1 MEKKSRKSKVKKALQ
16 FDPLDVT
23 ESLGYKT
30 YRKNGRNS
38 WSKEEDDDL
47 RAVMH
52 TMFVELGYPNG
63 INDVKTIQESEIA
76 CGKVSWENIAMQFK
90 NGLRKPK
97 DLRKRW
103 TASLDP
109 NLKKGKWAPE
119 EDVILLK
126 SYEKHGPHWLS
137 VAEEISGR
145 TEDQCAKRYIEIL
158 GPSSEGRL
166 RKWTLEEDLSLVS
179 KVKMYGTKWR
189 RISSELESRPSLTCR
204 NRWRKIITS
213 VVRGRATPE
222 IIEAVKAKQDINLV
236 RASVRPRLKGTVSS
250 QQNSLHEEEADEED
264 EGDEEMG
271 VEVNISD
278 ADGAIAEREQR
289 TSLSSIKAL
298 EHNSSHKNLTE
309 KDASSEEENM
319 RKGRLKSSHQMGAEK
334 LSIQAKRDSNNHLL
348 ESRERGEIE
357 NDDEIGVHHMPSEV
371 RIEGCDVDDVYDQRL
386 KITDTHKRLI
396 RNENIKILKET
407 DKSLP
412 LIKNLSPLP
421 TRSVKHATKS
431 QPPLSAS
438 RSPISTAIETS
449 PPLSN
454 DYAKGLTARANQAS
468 SIAHQTGDTPLNS
481 RTGIPQE
488 LIKPSM
494 QHTGQME
501 WKFTLKDGQ
510 GLSISS
516 GTISNTELVKELVDQ
531 ARKYSLKISI
541 HQHIHNHY
549 GGQAENNST
558 HENIPDSLRT
568 LRTNNFSTSNNGIG
582 SLGTDNHFFNSPNE
596 YKAPFAG
603 IDNDNDNDFLSQPP
617 NYNVFGL
624 EPSPQIETSNLNNT
638 ADFYSKDQGQ
648 QTHASPGYSGR
659 PGTTSST
666 GSHSTAGDEVHE
678 IGRNR
683 VSHFNYLPTTVRPQL
698 GSSDSTR
705 ATDLTKLLN
714 PSPGVTH
721 TNKRKKKRK
730 KSVHSEGAASF
741 SSHQGSEQTSPTGT
755 NSRNAKSLD
764 TPGTTSSLNEEEGPD
779 FWESLRSLAAQPTS
793 DEEGSHPPAY
803 EEEDYELLY
812 SLFNTRTETLHLD
825 KANEELI
832 KGSNSAE
839 KETILPLNP
848 S

>member
-1 MEKKSRKSKVKKALQ
+1 MEKKSRRSKVKKALQ

-52 TMFVELGYPNG
+52 TVFVELGYANG

-109 NLKKGKWAPE
+109 NLKKGKWAPD

-126 SYEKHGPHWLS
+126 AYEKHGPHWLS

-189 RISSELESRPSLTCR
+189 RISSELVSRPSLTCR

-213 VVRGRATPE
+213 VVRGRASPE
-222 IIEAVKAKQDINLV
+222 IVEAVKEKQDISAL
-236 RASVRPRLKGTVSS
+236 RASLQPKLKGTVSS
-250 QQNSLHEEEADEED
+250 QRDSLHEGEEEDEED
-264 EGDEEMG
+264 DEME
-271 VEVNISD
+271 VEVDIPATKNGAD
-278 ADGAIAEREQR
+278 AEIQQGYSH
-289 TSLSSIKAL
+289 SLKKTL
-298 EHNSSHKNLTE
+298 EHSPSRENLTE
-309 KDASSEEENM
+309 KDAS
-319 RKGRLKSSHQMGAEK
+319 RKLDNDILIESFKSSNQMGANE
-334 LSIQAKRDSNNHLL
+334 LSMQAQRGSKNHILGG
-348 ESRERGEIE
+348 ESKYNGKKGEEIE
-357 NDDEIGVHHMPSEV
+357 NEDEIDLHHMPDEV
-371 RIEGCDVDDVYDQRL
+371 RIQEREVDDVYGQRL
-386 KITDTHKRLI
+386 TIDGCDTHQTLI
-396 RNENIKILKET
+396 LNENSKIVKEST
-407 DKSLP
+407 KCLLPVKNISSLP
-412 LIKNLSPLP
+412 TK
-421 TRSVKHATKS
+421 SVKNSH
-431 QPPLSAS
+431 PPLSAS
-438 RSPISTAIETS
+438 RNSTSTATETSTLLSNEYAKDPIS
-449 PPLSN
+449 
-454 DYAKGLTARANQAS
+454 RADEAS
-468 SIAHQTGDTPLNS
+468 LNS
-481 RTGIPQE
+481 KTNIPQE
-488 LIKPSM
+488 LIKPSI
-494 QHTGQME
+494 QHAGQME

-516 GTISNTELVKELVDQ
+516 GTISNTDLVKELVDQ

-549 GGQAENNST
+549 GGQPENTSSM
-558 HENIPDSLRT
+558 HENIPESLRA
-568 LRTNNFSTSNNGIG
+568 LRTNNFSSSHTGIG
-582 SLGTDNHFFNSPNE
+582 SLNADNNFFNCPNE
-596 YKAPFAG
+596 YKASFGG

-617 NYNVFGL
+617 NYNVFAL
-624 EPSPQIETSNLNNT
+624 EPSPQIEPPNINNT
-638 ADFYSKDQGQ
+638 ANFYSKDQGQ
-648 QTHASPGYSGR
+648 QSHTSPGYSGR
-659 PGTTSST
+659 PGTTSSS
-666 GSHSTAGDEVHE
+666 GSHSTAADELHE

-705 ATDLTKLLN
+705 TTDLTKLLN
-714 PSPGVTH
+714 PSPGPTH

-730 KSVHSEGAASF
+730 KSVHSEGSASV
-741 SSHQGSEQTSPTGT
+741 SSLQGSEQTSPTEN

-764 TPGTTSSLNEEEGPD
+764 TPGTTSSQYDEEGPD
-779 FWESLRSLAAQPTS
+779 FWENLRSLAAQPTA
-793 DEEGSHPPAY
+793 DEETSHPPTY

-812 SLFNTRTETLHLD
+812 SLFNTKTETLHLD
-825 KANEELI
+825 KANEEVMNA
-832 KGSNSAE
+832 STSAD